1 MIDDDISTEWPW
13 TLDSNLGENNL
24 KLQELQNTLT
34 CINSLVRDLN
44 NLN

>member
-1 MIDDDISTEWPW
+1 MMIFQQSGLGLLIQ
-13 TLDSNLGENNL
+13 TLVKNNL
-24 KLQELQNTLT
+24 KLQELQNTLH